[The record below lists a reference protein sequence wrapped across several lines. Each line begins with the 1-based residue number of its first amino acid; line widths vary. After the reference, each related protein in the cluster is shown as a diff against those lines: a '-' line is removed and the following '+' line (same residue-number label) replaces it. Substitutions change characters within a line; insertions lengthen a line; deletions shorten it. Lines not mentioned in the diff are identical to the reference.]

1 MNQNPYAPPSLQAD
15 GEPALGTSLGYGG
28 GLRRE
33 GDLVVIP
40 VAGAAFPP
48 RCVMCNEPAVS
59 RLKRRLFWHPQGYY
73 ALIFIGWLVYA
84 IVAMIVRKSARF
96 EVGLCQQHVERRR
109 NGMLIGWIGSIACL
123 IAAIASGVAEYP
135 LLAVLFG
142 LGCLGSIIAG
152 AVMVRVVTA
161 KRIDKQY
168 AWLKF
173 EKAFLDSIGY

>member
-15 GEPALGTSLGYGG
+15 GEGLLGSSPGDGG

-40 VAGAAFPP
+40 VSGAAFPP
-48 RCVMCNEPAVS
+48 RCVVCNESAVK
-59 RLKRRLFWHPQGYY
+59 RLKRRAFWHPPGYF
-73 ALIFIGWLVYA
+73 ALLVVGVWIYV
-84 IVAMIVRKSARF
+84 IVSLIVRKRADF
-96 EVGLCQQHVERRR
+96 DVGLCQRHVERRR
-109 NGMLIGWIGSIACL
+109 NGMLIGWIGSIACF
-123 IAAIASGVAEYP
+123 IAAIATASQYP
-135 LLAVLFG
+135 VLAVLFG

-152 AVMVRVVTA
+152 AVMVRVVTP

-173 EKAFLDSIGY
+173 DKPFLDSIG